1 MNISDE
7 EQLKVLCNEALCAEN
22 DVKNKLEYLDQLDK
36 AIDDLE
42 KYKKGLADRI
52 QSGKEY
58 IELAKKYENTQDASY
73 AKAREATDKLKDEEA
88 ELVKRTEA
96 AEACNTKELD
106 EMAKMI
112 QAHIGDL
119 SIKTQIVRKYN
130 SVKRNYVLASLS
142 PKTPTENI
150 KLD

>member
-1 MNISDE
+1 MSISDE
-7 EQLKVLCNEALCAEN
+7 EQLKVLCKEALCAEN

-42 KYKKGLADRI
+42 KYKKELADRI

-58 IELAKKYENTQDASY
+58 IELAIKYENTQDASY

-119 SIKTQIVRKYN
+119 SIKTQIVRKYD
-130 SVKRNYVLASLS
+130 SAKKNYVLASLS
-142 PKTPTENI
+142 PKTPTENT